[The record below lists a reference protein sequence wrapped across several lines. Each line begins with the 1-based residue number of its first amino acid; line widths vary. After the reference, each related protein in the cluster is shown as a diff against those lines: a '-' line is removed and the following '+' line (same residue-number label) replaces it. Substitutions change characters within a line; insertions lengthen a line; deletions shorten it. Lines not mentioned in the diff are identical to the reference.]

1 MARPL
6 LFDCF
11 LQRAECEGMMTG
23 QSDAVLQRLMEVVL
37 DRRASLPEGS
47 YTTQL
52 LQAGIGKIRK
62 KLIEEAAELFE
73 AAGSTAADAREQV
86 IAESADLLYHLLVL
100 LAASDVTLAEVAAEL
115 ARREGISGLEE
126 KAARGEGDS

>member
-1 MARPL
+1 
-6 LFDCF
+6 
-11 LQRAECEGMMTG
+11 MTG